1 MRIARL
7 VAAAAAVAALAGGS
21 AVAAGAYPSHHP
33 APRYDPVRQ
42 LVQAEQATTRY
53 QNLAAAKHDGY
64 GIFHDLNGITCIAD
78 TGMGGMDGMDGM
90 DGMGGM
96 EGMGGMGVHYV
107 KGANVDDSAELPSR
121 PEAVVY
127 EPDRHGHLHLVA
139 LEYLVPQAAWD
150 KTHHDPPSL
159 FGQPFMFNPVPNRFL
174 PVAFYSLHVWL
185 YKANPSGLFAMWNP
199 QVHCPAA

>member
-1 MRIARL
+1 MRIAR
-7 VAAAAAVAALAGGS
+7 VIAAVAAVAALAGAS
-21 AVAAGAYPSHHP
+21 AVAAGAHPSHHP
-33 APRYDPVRQ
+33 APRYDPVHQ
-42 LVQAEQATTRY
+42 LVQAEQATTKY
-53 QNLAAAKHDGY
+53 QTLAVAKRDGY

-78 TGMGGMDGMDGM
+78 TGME
-90 DGMGGM
+90 GM
-96 EGMGGMGVHYV
+96 EGMEGMAGMGGMGVHYV
-107 KGANVDDSAELPSR
+107 KGANVDDPAEVASR

-139 LEYLVPQAAWD
+139 LEYLVPKAAWD
-150 KTHHDPPSL
+150 KSHRDPPSL